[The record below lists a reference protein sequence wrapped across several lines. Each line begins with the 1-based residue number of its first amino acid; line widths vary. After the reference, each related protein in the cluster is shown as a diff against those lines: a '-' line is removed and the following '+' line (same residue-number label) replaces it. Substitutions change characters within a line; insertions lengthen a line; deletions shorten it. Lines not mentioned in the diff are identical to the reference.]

1 MINLDNWTS
10 VQKELP
16 EVIGGVSYQLWNTD
30 IVLVIH
36 KDRPDY
42 PVTAHA
48 ILGENPGI
56 GIRIPTYGVSKH
68 PWICWYSAGR
78 NLCNPFDK
86 ATSYDGSPMRDG
98 RYDIYGPNYF
108 GIGITHWKYIT

>member
-30 IVLVIH
+30 VVLVIH

-48 ILGENPGI
+48 ILELELHI
-56 GIRIPTYGVSKH
+56 GNI
-68 PWICWYSAGR
+68 
-78 NLCNPFDK
+78 
-86 ATSYDGSPMRDG
+86 
-98 RYDIYGPNYF
+98 
-108 GIGITHWKYIT
+108 